1 MNEYTNF
8 IRKFRINSCRADI
21 SKGPSPSQLPAYKKE
36 NTKKNTKMTHRNTN

>member
-36 NTKKNTKMTHRNTN
+36 NTKKHKNDTQKH